1 MLKRVVNVVEILAL
15 VGFALFVLLLFVDQ
29 PDKPAATATSSPA
42 SGGAAVVNG
51 AAIFD
56 QQCARCHGDKGEG
69 GVGPKLNGGSVTRRF
84 ATADAELVIVKGG
97 EGGMPA
103 FGNRLSP
110 DELKAVVD
118 FTRTQLQQ
126 R

>member
-1 MLKRVVNVVEILAL
+1 MLKRIVNVVEILA
-15 VGFALFVLLLFVDQ
+15 VIGFAVFVLLLFVKQ
-29 PDKPAATATSSPA
+29 PDIRTVTATSSPA
-42 SGGAAVVNG
+42 SGGAAAVNG
-51 AAIFD
+51 QAIFD
-56 QQCARCHGDKGEG
+56 QQCARCHGNKGQG
-69 GVGPKLNGGSVTRRF
+69 DIGPKLNGGSVTRRF

-103 FGNRLSP
+103 FENRLSP
-110 DELKAVVD
+110 AELQAVVD

>member
-1 MLKRVVNVVEILAL
+1 MLKRVVNVVEILA
-15 VGFALFVLLLFVDQ
+15 VIGFAVFVLLLLVDQ
-29 PDKPAATATSSPA
+29 PDKPTAAATSSPA
-42 SGGAAVVNG
+42 SGGAAAVNG

-56 QQCARCHGDKGEG
+56 RQCARCHGDKGQG
-69 GVGPKLNGGSVTRRF
+69 GIGPKLNGGSVTQRF

-103 FGNRLSP
+103 FENQLSP
-110 DELKAVVD
+110 DELRAVVD